1 MSRHPD
7 ERLAQLTEL
16 FASLPGIGPKSAAR
30 IVTDLLVQR
39 PDVGR
44 ALSRALADT
53 LQSVSRCPCCNT
65 LTTEGLCPTCA
76 DAERDKS
83 VICVVET
90 PADQLAIESSVAYR
104 GSYFVLMGRVN
115 PMNGIGPKELGVDRL
130 IARAKAAGVREIVI
144 ATSYTAEGETTA
156 HMLLTTLKKHVPDVR
171 VTRLARGLPAGIE
184 IEFTDA
190 ATISAAI
197 LDRQAKC

>member
-1 MSRHPD
+1 
-7 ERLAQLTEL
+7 
-16 FASLPGIGPKSAAR
+16 
-30 IVTDLLVQR
+30 
-39 PDVGR
+39 
-44 ALSRALADT
+44 
-53 LQSVSRCPCCNT
+53 
-65 LTTEGLCPTCA
+65 
-76 DAERDKS
+76 
-83 VICVVET
+83 VET

-115 PMNGIGPKELGVDRL
+115 PMNGVGPKELGVDRL

-156 HMLLTTLKKHVPDVR
+156 HMLLTTLKKYVPDVR

-197 LDRQAKC
+197 LDRQAKD